1 MPDGSACAAPGAPL
15 DVAILGAGFSG
26 LGMAVALLKEAKR
39 SFVVLEKA
47 HEVGGTWRDNTYPGC
62 ACDVASPL
70 YSFSFAPNPGWSRM
84 FSTQPEILGYL
95 RDVADRF
102 GVRPHIRFGA
112 EVAGARWDE
121 AAGLWRIRL
130 NGGGEVAARV
140 VASGMGGLHIPAFPD
155 LPGVGDFAGPAF
167 HTAQWRGDVDLSD
180 KRVAVIGTG
189 ASAIQL
195 VPQIQ
200 PQVRQLDLYQRSPP
214 WILPKLDRPI
224 ADWEHRLWAAAPV
237 TLEALRRWVYLT
249 NELKAF
255 AFIRQDPKLVARV
268 QHMALEHLHAQVADP
283 VLRQTLTPDYAIGC
297 KRVLIAND
305 YFPAVSEPNVRVVTD
320 RIAAI
325 APEGVQ
331 LADGALREAD
341 VVIYATGFQPMNVA
355 VDFIGRGGVSLAR
368 DAWAEGPQAHLGL
381 AVAGF
386 PNLFFL
392 MGPNTG
398 LGHNSMVYMI
408 ESQIAFVMDALAQM
422 EARGARAIEVRAAA
436 QDAFNTDLRD
446 KLARTI
452 WASGCRSWY
461 VKADGRNATTWP
473 SFTFDYRR
481 QTKAVPPGAYAFA

>member
-1 MPDGSACAAPGAPL
+1 
-15 DVAILGAGFSG
+15 
-26 LGMAVALLKEAKR
+26 
-39 SFVVLEKA
+39 
-47 HEVGGTWRDNTYPGC
+47 
-62 ACDVASPL
+62 
-70 YSFSFAPNPGWSRM
+70 
-84 FSTQPEILGYL
+84 
-95 RDVADRF
+95 
-102 GVRPHIRFGA
+102 
-112 EVAGARWDE
+112 
-121 AAGLWRIRL
+121 
-130 NGGGEVAARV
+130 
-140 VASGMGGLHIPAFPD
+140 
-155 LPGVGDFAGPAF
+155 
-167 HTAQWRGDVDLSD
+167 
-180 KRVAVIGTG
+180 
-189 ASAIQL
+189 
-195 VPQIQ
+195 
-200 PQVRQLDLYQRSPP
+200 
-214 WILPKLDRPI
+214 
-224 ADWEHRLWAAAPV
+224 
-237 TLEALRRWVYLT
+237 
-249 NELKAF
+249 
-255 AFIRQDPKLVARV
+255 
-268 QHMALEHLHAQVADP
+268 
-283 VLRQTLTPDYAIGC
+283 
-297 KRVLIAND
+297 
-305 YFPAVSEPNVRVVTD
+305 VSQPNVRVVTD